1 MRETRARASQGAAQ
15 APSPSGGPSGA
26 SRETPLRVALEG
38 YDMGSSSTEG
48 TRHVV
53 HVIRKSPKQEIR
65 ISLSRYKGRT
75 FGDVRLFVPDQQGEW
90 VPTTKGCTVGVEQ
103 LGELEEA
110 VVRLRDASDPTAH
123 QPF

>member
-1 MRETRARASQGAAQ
+1 
-15 APSPSGGPSGA
+15 
-26 SRETPLRVALEG
+26 
-38 YDMGSSSTEG
+38 MGSSSTEG

-103 LGELEEA
+103 IHELFEGIGKLTNVA
-110 VVRLRDASDPTAH
+110 
-123 QPF
+123 Q